1 MKRKEDVF
9 SSNSKTVC
17 TEVSCITK
25 KYITSIY
32 TNCLQMFLARLEI
45 MLNDIKPAKKSSSIP
60 SGPSWQLR
68 LAAY

>member
-1 MKRKEDVF
+1 
-9 SSNSKTVC
+9 
-17 TEVSCITK
+17 
-25 KYITSIY
+25 
-32 TNCLQMFLARLEI
+32 MFLAGLEI